1 MNNCLMRAMRF
12 LPDRIYVQ
20 LMYYHFFKRF
30 VNLNNP
36 ITYNEKLQW
45 LKLFYHNPEYT
56 NLVDKH
62 TVKEFVAKKI
72 GEKYIIPTI
81 EVYNTPEE
89 IDFEKLPNQF
99 VLKCNHDSGSIVICK
114 DKNTFDEKRAL
125 EILRKGMK
133 RNGYWYGRE
142 WPYKNVKPVII
153 AEEYIEDSET
163 HDLKDFKFF
172 CFDGHVD
179 NVMMVV
185 DRYSE
190 HPKFYHFDRRWRICH
205 YNRLGRTLP
214 DDFTLPKPNNIEQM
228 FEIAEILSKGFPEVR
243 IDLYDVNGHIYFG
256 EYTFFNE
263 SGFETGFDYQTDK
276 HLGDLIE
283 LPNKML

>member
-30 VNLNNP
+30 VDLNKP

-56 NLVDKH
+56 NLVDKYS
-62 TVKEFVAKKI
+62 VKEYVAEKI
-72 GEKYIIPTI
+72 GEKHIIPTLG
-81 EVYNTPEE
+81 VYNTPEE
-89 IDFEKLPNQF
+89 INFENLPNQF

-114 DKNTFDEKRAL
+114 DKSTFDKKHAL
-125 EILRKGMK
+125 DILRKGMK

-142 WPYKNVKPVII
+142 WPYKNVKPIII
-153 AEEYIEDSET
+153 AEQYIEDSET

-172 CFDGHVD
+172 CFDGYVD

-190 HPKFYHFDRRWRICH
+190 HPKFYHFDRSWKICH
-205 YNRLGRTLP
+205 YNRLGRTLS

-243 IDLYDVNGHIYFG
+243 IDLYDVDDQIYFG

-263 SGFETGFDYQTDK
+263 SGFETGFDYQSDK
-276 HLGDLIE
+276 HLGDLIK
-283 LPNKML
+283 LPDKML